1 MSAPHRYGGR
11 FVRGMEA
18 VGAISLLMLMAIVF
32 VDVVG
37 RNFFNSPLPWGTELL
52 EMVLALMIFA
62 IYPLL
67 ALGFGHITVDLIQ
80 VRPALQTVQRVLGCA
95 IGAVVFSLIAWCML
109 RQAMRAAD
117 YAEATPLLN
126 VPLWWVLGGIGVLAV
141 VSALSFLQAALHT
154 LRHPDAPKASHSTEA
169 I

>member
-1 MSAPHRYGGR
+1 MSEHRTGGR
-11 FVRGMEA
+11 IVRAMEA
-18 VGAISLLMLMAIVF
+18 IGAVSLLILMVTVF

-37 RNFFNSPLPWGTELL
+37 RNLLNTPLPWGTELL

-80 VRPALQTVQRVLGCA
+80 VRPALRLVQRVLSGA
-95 IGAVVFSLIAWCML
+95 IGAVVFALIAWCMG

-117 YAEATPLLN
+117 YGEATPLLN
-126 VPLWWVLGGIGVLAV
+126 VPLSWVLGGIAVLAS
-141 VSALSFLQAALHT
+141 VSALAFLLAAVRSI
-154 LRHPDAPKASHSTEA
+154 RHPGAPAAPHSTEV

>member
-1 MSAPHRYGGR
+1 
-11 FVRGMEA
+11 MEA
-18 VGAISLLMLMAIVF
+18 IGAVSLLILMVTVF
-32 VDVVG
+32 IDVVG
-37 RNFFNSPLPWGTELL
+37 RNLFNTPLPWGTELL

-80 VRPALQTVQRVLGCA
+80 VRPSLHAVQRVLSGA
-95 IGAVVFSLIAWCML
+95 IGAVVFALIAWCMG

-117 YAEATPLLN
+117 YGEATPLLN
-126 VPLWWVLGGIGVLAV
+126 VPLSWVLGGIGAMAAISTLA
-141 VSALSFLQAALHT
+141 FLLAAVKSI
-154 LRHPDAPKASHSTEA
+154 RNPGAPRAPHATEV

>member
-1 MSAPHRYGGR
+1 MSAQRTGGR
-11 FVRGMEA
+11 IVHAMEA
-18 VGAISLLMLMAIVF
+18 IGAVSLLILMVTVF

-37 RNFFNSPLPWGTELL
+37 RNLFNTPLPWGTELL

-80 VRPALQTVQRVLGCA
+80 VRPSLHVVQRVLSSVM
-95 IGAVVFSLIAWCML
+95 GAVVFSLIAWCMG
-109 RQAMRAAD
+109 RQAIRAAD
-117 YAEATPLLN
+117 YGEATPLLN
-126 VPLWWVLGGIGVLAV
+126 VPLSWVLGGIGLLAAI
-141 VSALSFLQAALHT
+141 SAMGFLLAAVRSI
-154 LRHPDAPKASHSTEA
+154 RHPGAPTAPHATEV

>member
-1 MSAPHRYGGR
+1 MSEHRTGGGI
-11 FVRGMEA
+11 VRAMEA
-18 VGAISLLMLMAIVF
+18 IGAVSLLILMVTVF
-32 VDVVG
+32 IDVVG
-37 RNFFNSPLPWGTELL
+37 RNLLNTPLPWGTELL

-80 VRPALQTVQRVLGCA
+80 VRPALRLVQRVLSGA
-95 IGAVVFSLIAWCML
+95 IGAVVFALIAWCMG

-117 YAEATPLLN
+117 YGEATPLLN
-126 VPLWWVLGGIGVLAV
+126 VPLSWVLGGIAVLAT
-141 VSALSFLQAALHT
+141 VSALAFLLAAVRSI
-154 LRHPDAPKASHSTEA
+154 RHPGAPAAPHSTEV